1 MISLRKFSV
10 LTLTLA
16 LPACVSTTPLLEK
29 STSAL
34 EEAVSSLEK
43 IISENPLNFDIN
55 KVPTTIGPTLS
66 PASLPK
72 YVVGETFEFDD
83 GRIDTVKAVNGE
95 RIVWT
100 NKYDVDVLRYRNFI
114 VPDLEWRSENRNSS
128 LDTDVIPTDLWPLSP
143 GKISKRFHALQEIT
157 WPEEGRK
164 PVTIDYDWQCRVN
177 GTQTVSVP
185 AGTFDTF
192 VVGCYRYRADSSIM
206 RQTRTFYYAPSLNHF
221 VKRTDEYQRGR
232 PKTIT
237 LVSAGFASSVLG
249 NEEADLARTLFK
261 ALDNLPNAQPVTWV
275 TANKNTSIKITPET
289 TYRNAEGS
297 ICRRYQSAYHYQGR
311 VRSNQRTLCKTG
323 NGTWTRVFDGS

>member
-10 LTLTLA
+10 LILTLA
-16 LPACVSTTPLLEK
+16 LPACVTKVPSIETIL
-29 STSAL
+29 SQ
-34 EEAVSSLEK
+34 
-43 IISENPLNFDIN
+43 NPFVFDITQ
-55 KVPTTIGPTLS
+55 VPTTVGPSLA

-100 NKYDVDVLRYRNFI
+100 NKYGVDVLRYRNFI
-114 VPDLEWRSENRNSS
+114 VPDLEWKSANRNSS
-128 LDTDVIPTDLWPLSP
+128 LDTDVIPTDLWPLIP
-143 GKISKRFHALQEIT
+143 GKISKRFHALQEVT

-177 GTQTVSVP
+177 GTQIVSVP
-185 AGTFDTF
+185 AGMFDTF
-192 VVGCYRYRADSSIM
+192 VVGCYRYRTGSPFK

-221 VKRTDEYQRGR
+221 VKRTDEFQRGR

-237 LVSAGFASSVLG
+237 LVSAGFASSVLRR

-261 ALDNLPNAQPVTWV
+261 ALNSQPDGQPVTWV
-275 TANKNTSIKITPET
+275 TANKNTSVKITPET
-289 TYRNAEGS
+289 TYRNAEGN
-297 ICRRYQSAYHYQGR
+297 ICRRYESAYHYQGR

-323 NGTWTRVFDGS
+323 NGKWTRVFD